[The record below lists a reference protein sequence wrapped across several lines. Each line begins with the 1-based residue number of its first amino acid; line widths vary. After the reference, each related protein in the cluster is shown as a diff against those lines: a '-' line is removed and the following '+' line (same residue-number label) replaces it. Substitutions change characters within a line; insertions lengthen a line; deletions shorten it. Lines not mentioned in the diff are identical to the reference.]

1 MQKREFS
8 VVDEYRY
15 DRSSPTRWIL
25 SHLWRYP
32 YLPLGEVL
40 FAILA
45 TVVGSQAPLA
55 LGRTFDHVLSPQR
68 NVRTLL
74 TLSLAVIGFKLAE
87 AALDVIHRVF
97 GEFLSRRIQR
107 DARDELYV
115 GLLGKSLSYHRR
127 QRIGDLMT
135 RATDDVRSLNYM
147 FSPGLRVIF
156 NQLIHLVVP
165 LVVIGTIHPGLLLV
179 PTLALGGLA
188 LTMGQHARR
197 IRPVAVAQRSHL
209 GTMNAGVAECISGI
223 EVIKGSAQEQQAW
236 HKFEADARRF
246 RDLNV
251 RFGEIQAR
259 YLPSLVQHGMLAV
272 GFVHALTLHTQSAVS
287 VGDVLAFMGLLSGLG
302 SPHAVLFPLIVG
314 GMASARRILA
324 VLNAETELDQNLS
337 GVDRPLQG
345 EVVFENVSFAYDGH
359 PVLKGISFRARPG
372 ETVAIVGQTGSGKTT
387 LTRLINRIYDASE
400 GRVLVD
406 GVDVRDWK
414 LAALRSQ
421 TSTIEQDVFLF
432 ARSIRDN
439 IAFGAGRDV
448 SQPDIERC
456 AREAQASA
464 FIERLADGYDSVVG
478 ERGVKLSG
486 GQRQRIAIARA
497 LLADPRILILD
508 DATSAIDSATEDRI
522 QAAMHRV
529 RQGRTTFLITHR
541 LSQIRWADRIL
552 ILRRG
557 QLVAQ
562 GTHEELLASCP
573 DYQRIF
579 AHYG

>member
-8 VVDEYRY
+8 VADEYRY

-74 TLSLAVIGFKLAE
+74 TLSLAVIGFNLAE

-115 GLLGKSLSYHRR
+115 SLLGKSLTYHRR
-127 QRIGDLMT
+127 QRLGDLMT

-165 LVVIGTIHPGLLLV
+165 LVVIGTIYPGLLLV

-197 IRPVAVAQRSHL
+197 IRPVAEAQRAHL

-251 RFGEIQAR
+251 RFGELQAR
-259 YLPSLVQHGMLAV
+259 YLPSLVQRGTLAV
-272 GFVHALTLHTQSAVS
+272 GFVYALTLHTQGAVS

-302 SPHAVLFPLIVG
+302 SPLAVLFPLIVG

-359 PVLKGISFRARPG
+359 PVLEGISFRARPG

-406 GVDVRDWK
+406 GVDVCDWN
-414 LAALRSQ
+414 LAALRTQ

-432 ARSIRDN
+432 ARSVRDN
-439 IAFGAGRDV
+439 IAFGAARDV
-448 SQPDIERC
+448 SQGEIERC
-456 AREAQASA
+456 AREAQASE
-464 FIERLADGYDSVVG
+464 FIDRLADGYDSVVG

-497 LLADPRILILD
+497 LLSDPRILILD